1 MSKSISQLRGNQMIS
16 EAKEPASPDE
26 KDMALRQANFILD
39 FAEDLVEHLED
50 DGDFPEWMQNKLSA
64 IHEKAKDLY
73 ASIEGSYDDE
83 DEDEDEDEEDMKES
97 YSLKEEVTFQV
108 DVDGLPTMYVKAKS
122 PSEVKASLRKIVKQP
137 GMIQNV
143 TRIPDAEVKKI
154 FRDKAQ
160 GKEEVEE
167 GAKGYKPGWML
178 KADPKLGAAVKAKQD
193 LNKKRQATYG
203 NPSAGKS
210 VKEEAEQVGEAVDK
224 SSDVYKEYLGLKKS
238 SLKELR
244 DMIKL
249 RRKVVDVS
257 GYDKQGAISYLLRS
271 RYGDKAVAAALGLKE
286 GVAEGSLDDIENTRQ
301 FRNAIALAKSQKTIR
316 QAKHGKNTKFYA
328 DGTPVTPKEI
338 ARRAAE
344 RKTRKEGVA
353 EAVKKDEREV
363 DELSQNTLRQYHG
376 KSALDIR
383 KKRDQLNK
391 GTLSTADHKKAQK
404 RVQGINRAANKMEE
418 VEQVDEA
425 MKFSDKQI
433 KMAYGIINDPRYKGG
448 NMTAIVKKI
457 EQIARGLS
465 KHDGVQKAI
474 QATNESTAAYGKS
487 LEKEKEK
494 RLTPSDR
501 YKLSKIRAML
511 DKEKKK

>member
-210 VKEEAEQVGEAVDK
+210 VKEEAE
-224 SSDVYKEYLGLKKS
+224 
-238 SLKELR
+238 R
-244 DMIKL
+244 
-249 RRKVVDVS
+249 
-257 GYDKQGAISYLLRS
+257 
-271 RYGDKAVAAALGLKE
+271 
-286 GVAEGSLDDIENTRQ
+286 
-301 FRNAIALAKSQKTIR
+301 
-316 QAKHGKNTKFYA
+316 
-328 DGTPVTPKEI
+328 
-338 ARRAAE
+338 
-344 RKTRKEGVA
+344 
-353 EAVKKDEREV
+353 
-363 DELSQNTLRQYHG
+363 
-376 KSALDIR
+376 
-383 KKRDQLNK
+383 
-391 GTLSTADHKKAQK
+391 
-404 RVQGINRAANKMEE
+404 
-418 VEQVDEA
+418 VDEA

-501 YKLSKIRAML
+501 NKLSKIRAML